1 MINKKNNYNKFFIVN
16 RKMTYDPENYEHLY
30 KIIIIGDSAGLENQI
45 FYVDIYIMNLNMTQ
59 KVL

>member
-1 MINKKNNYNKFFIVN
+1 MINKKIIIAN